1 MRSATKEPVEGDAAL
16 ELLDGV
22 TRLRVAKGKKVVDVD
37 LGEDR
42 PTDEE
47 LLALLLGR
55 SGKLRAPTIRTGDTL
70 LVGFHLGMFEE
81 ALL

>member
-1 MRSATKEPVEGDAAL
+1 M
-16 ELLDGV
+16 
-22 TRLRVAKGKKVVDVD
+22 RVAKGKKVLDVD
-37 LGEDR
+37 LTADR

-55 SGKLRAPTIRTGDTL
+55 SGKLRAPTIRVRTEL
-70 LVGFHLGMFEE
+70 LVGYNQELLSS